1 MSGDLIQGEAP
12 TATSGGSEGTRGS
25 YTIGF
30 GLSLLL
36 TALPFFIVIREVFP
50 VTLRVV
56 AVVASA
62 VAQILVQIVIFMH
75 LSRSSSQR
83 WNLAAVVYV
92 LVILLIVAGGSIWI
106 MYHLDYNM
114 MPQMPQTEQLP

>member
-1 MSGDLIQGEAP
+1 MK
-12 TATSGGSEGTRGS
+12 
-25 YTIGF
+25 
-30 GLSLLL
+30 SL
-36 TALPFFIVIREVFP
+36 
-50 VTLRVV
+50 TLRV
-56 AVVASA
+56 AVVIASA

-75 LSRSSSQR
+75 LNRSSSQR